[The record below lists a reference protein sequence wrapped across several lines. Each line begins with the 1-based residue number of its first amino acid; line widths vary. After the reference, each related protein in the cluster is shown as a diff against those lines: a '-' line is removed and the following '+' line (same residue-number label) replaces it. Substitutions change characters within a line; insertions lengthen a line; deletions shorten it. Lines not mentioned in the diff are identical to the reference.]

1 MTYLPHI
8 GRRRFLGSAGL
19 AALGGLVGA
28 PLRFSPARAQPG
40 MPEGKEG
47 LVILNDRPL
56 NAETPGHLLDDAV
69 TPTSRHF
76 IRNNGLPPDDMS
88 AESWR
93 LRIDG
98 LVERP
103 LELSIRDL
111 RERFEI
117 VTARLVI
124 ECGGNGRAFFEPG
137 ASGNQWTY
145 GAVGC
150 AAWTGVR
157 LRDVLRAA
165 GVRPE
170 AIYTAHEGADRHL
183 SGDPERTP
191 ISRGVPIAKALDPNN
206 LIAFAM
212 NGAPIHPMNGAPLRL
227 VIPGYPGS
235 VSHKWLT
242 RISLRDVVHDGEKM
256 TGSSYRVPR
265 YPVAPGEEVPDADM
279 EIIEEMP
286 VKSLITA
293 PRDGIETRERF
304 VDVRGHAWSGKGDVA
319 RVETSRDFGAT
330 WQRAELDPPAN
341 PFAWQHWRA
350 RVELPIAGYYEIWAR
365 ATDRDGI
372 AQPFTIAW
380 NPKGYLNNWYHRI
393 AVRAL

>member
-1 MTYLPHI
+1 MSRLPFI
-8 GRRRFLGSAGL
+8 GRRGFLGGAGL
-19 AALGGLVGA
+19 AALGGLVGVSL
-28 PLRFSPARAQPG
+28 PIPPARAQAGLPA
-40 MPEGKEG
+40 GKEG
-47 LVILNDRPL
+47 LVVLNDRPL
-56 NAETPGHLLDDAV
+56 NAETPVHLLDDAV
-69 TPTSRHF
+69 TPAARHF
-76 IRNNGLPPDDMS
+76 IRNNGLLPDDLS
-88 AESWR
+88 PDTWR

-103 LELSIRDL
+103 LELSIAEL
-111 RERFEI
+111 RTRFEI

-150 AAWTGVR
+150 AEWTGVR
-157 LRDVLRAA
+157 LRDLLHAA

-170 AIYTAHEGADRHL
+170 VVYTAHEGADIHL
-183 SGDPERTP
+183 SGDPARTP
-191 ISRGVPIAKALDPNN
+191 ISRGVPIKKALDPNN
-206 LIAFAM
+206 LVAFAM
-212 NGAPIHPMNGAPLRL
+212 NGEAIHPQHGAPLRL
-227 VIPGYPGS
+227 IVPGYPGS

-242 RISLRDVVHDGEKM
+242 RITLRDVVHDGEKM
-256 TGSSYRVPR
+256 TGDSYRVPR
-265 YPVAPGEEVPDADM
+265 HPVAPGEEVPDADM
-279 EIIEEMP
+279 AIIEEMP

-293 PRDGIETRERF
+293 PRDGTTTRERF
-304 VDVRGHAWSGKGDVA
+304 IDVRGHAWSGKGDVA
-319 RVETSRDFGAT
+319 RMETSRDFGAT

-341 PFAWQHWRA
+341 PFAWQDWRA
-350 RVELPIAGYYEIWAR
+350 RVDLPTPGYYEIWAR
-365 ATDRDGI
+365 ATDGDGI